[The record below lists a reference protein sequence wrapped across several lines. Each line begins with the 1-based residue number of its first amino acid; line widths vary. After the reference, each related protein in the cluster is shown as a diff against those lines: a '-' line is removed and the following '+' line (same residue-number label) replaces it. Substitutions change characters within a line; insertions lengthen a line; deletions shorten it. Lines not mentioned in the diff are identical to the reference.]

1 MRALTVLDQFIR
13 IAGKWG
19 IESASNRA
27 PSFVCCMCG
36 CDLRGACDSERVPG
50 ALLRLQHS
58 HSLILNH
65 AVDPPHSESTAS
77 YFNALA
83 QILGLIT
90 STRPRAYRFRK
101 LLSEASGVSISD
113 IAPKEKFPIHF
124 DAFPVDERAKVLQT
138 VAWLFDDWPARFR
151 SLIILGKLR
160 TSDLRYQLVEAPE
173 WFSTAIRRP
182 MRYRPSLLAWRR
194 PFRGSPKSVLA
205 DDGFQ

>member
-1 MRALTVLDQFIR
+1 MHALTVLDQFIR

-27 PSFVCCMCG
+27 ASFVCSMCG
-36 CDLRGACDSERVPG
+36 CDLREACDNERVPG
-50 ALLRLQHS
+50 ALFRLQHG

-65 AVDPPHSESTAS
+65 AVDPPDSESTAS

-90 STRPRAYRFRK
+90 STRPRTYRFRK
-101 LLSEASGVSISD
+101 LLSEASGVSISE
-113 IAPKEKFPIHF
+113 ITPKERFPIHF
-124 DAFPVDERAKVLQT
+124 DAFSVTERAKVLQT

-151 SLIILGKLR
+151 SLIVLGKLR
-160 TSDLRYQLVEAPE
+160 TSDLKGQLVEAPE
-173 WFSTAIRRP
+173 WFSAAIRRP
-182 MRYRPSLLAWRR
+182 MRYHPALLDKRR
-194 PFRGSPKSVLA
+194 PFRGNPLSMLA